1 VLLLSFVSIM
11 QRHRGIHEGVQT
23 EGFYVVTTDHERLMD
38 SYSLPAGGGKHAHQ
52 LVTPVAVGD
61 TSATGGGCSCFE
73 CDYCLG
79 INVTCCAAR
88 RCCFTILCFTDFC
101 LSIHSYPLAPS
112 RSPKTPVYSGV
123 WLGQLLGNT
132 VLQPLEQMRSSI
144 SYSYRVQVVATPESC
159 RPDRLNMKMPQ
170 QLNY

>member
-1 VLLLSFVSIM
+1 MLCGL
-11 QRHRGIHEGVQT
+11 RG
-23 EGFYVVTTDHERLMD
+23 GFFPRAKKTAQNAFFRKKSV
-38 SYSLPAGGGKHAHQ
+38 PKH
-52 LVTPVAVGD
+52 
-61 TSATGGGCSCFE
+61 SCRFFGFSE
-73 CDYCLG
+73 
-79 INVTCCAAR
+79 
-88 RCCFTILCFTDFC
+88 FC